1 MEPRHFNALIPEL
14 SVVDLETSLAFY
26 VQVLSFTVEYARP
39 ENRFA
44 FLSLQGAQL
53 MLEEDNGNWVTSP
66 PEHPRGRGIN
76 FQIAVTD
83 IRPLLERI
91 SAAGFP
97 LFRDP
102 AEHWYRAGDVEYG
115 EREFLIQDPDG
126 YLLRFSSGLGERPAR
141 AEAPFRPPFSS
152 SPRCLL
158 FLLLFLPFL
167 LLLLP
172 GLSSPASAAPLEKVA
187 LQLKWTHAF
196 QFAGYYAALEQGF
209 YREAGLDVEIREARP
224 GTDPVAEVTAGR
236 ASFGVG
242 ASGILLARAAGRPVV
257 ALAAV
262 FQHSPLV
269 LVARKDA
276 VVRGVTDLSGK
287 RIMLEP
293 QSEELLAFLRREGLP
308 PDAVTLAEHSFDY
321 RDLLEGRAEAI
332 SAYSTYEPYFLDREH
347 VPFVLYTPLDAG
359 IDFYGDVLFTSEA
372 ELAAHPDRVRAFRE
386 ASLRGWRHAMAD
398 PEEAA
403 RLVSTRYTSPDM
415 LEFHR
420 FEWRQMVPLLRI
432 DAVPPGEMTV
442 ARWQHIAEVYA
453 DLDML
458 PRSFSLEG
466 FLYGPGVS
474 ASAP

>member
-1 MEPRHFNALIPEL
+1 
-14 SVVDLETSLAFY
+14 
-26 VQVLSFTVEYARP
+26 
-39 ENRFA
+39 
-44 FLSLQGAQL
+44 
-53 MLEEDNGNWVTSP
+53 
-66 PEHPRGRGIN
+66 
-76 FQIAVTD
+76 
-83 IRPLLERI
+83 
-91 SAAGFP
+91 
-97 LFRDP
+97 
-102 AEHWYRAGDVEYG
+102 
-115 EREFLIQDPDG
+115 
-126 YLLRFSSGLGERPAR
+126 
-141 AEAPFRPPFSS
+141 
-152 SPRCLL
+152 
-158 FLLLFLPFL
+158 
-167 LLLLP
+167 
-172 GLSSPASAAPLEKVA
+172 
-187 LQLKWTHAF
+187 
-196 QFAGYYAALEQGF
+196 
-209 YREAGLDVEIREARP
+209 
-224 GTDPVAEVTAGR
+224 
-236 ASFGVG
+236 
-242 ASGILLARAAGRPVV
+242 VV

-262 FQHSPLV
+262 FQHSPWCSSPG
-269 LVARKDA
+269 RT
-276 VVRGVTDLSGK
+276 VVGRDGPVGQADHA
-287 RIMLEP
+287 EP

-466 FLYGPGVS
+466 FLYGPGVA